1 MGKLQGVIAAAATP
15 VTDNFSIDRDRLV
28 SHCRWLLAEG
38 GCDGI
43 NLLGTTGEAT
53 SFSTGARIDAM
64 RGIASS
70 GLPLDRFMVG
80 TGAAALED
88 AVRLTAEAKALGFA
102 GALLLPPFYYKDIAA
117 DGLVA
122 YVNAVIE
129 RVGPAGLKLYLY
141 HFPQNSGVPFGID
154 VVTRLRNFYPDVILG
169 LKDSSGDLE
178 YAAALTRSLEKFD
191 VFPSAE
197 ASLGRAREL
206 GFAGCISA
214 TANVTGPFA
223 QRAWS
228 GTGEDAEKDLVQ
240 AVEIRAAI
248 ARFPLVAAVKASLA
262 LLTRESNWRTVMPPL
277 SPLSGDQVGALK
289 HALSATALM
298 ARGSLE
304 QEIQFTNNP
313 RPDLYG

>member
-1 MGKLQGVIAAAATP
+1 MGKLQGVIAAVATP
-15 VTDNFSIDRDRLV
+15 LSGNLSIDHNRLL
-28 SHCRWLLAEG
+28 SHCRWLLGQG

-53 SFSTGARIDAM
+53 SFSTAARIDAM
-64 RGIASS
+64 QAIARS

-102 GALLLPPFYYKDIAA
+102 GALLLPPFYYKGIAA

-122 YVNAVIE
+122 YVDAVIE
-129 RVGPAGLKLYLY
+129 RVGRDGLQLYLY
-141 HFPQNSGVPFGID
+141 HFPQNSGVPYGVD
-154 VVTRLRNFYPDVILG
+154 VVARLREAYPDVILG

-178 YAAALTRSLEKFD
+178 YAAALTRNLEGFA

-223 QRAWS
+223 QCVWS
-228 GTGEDAEKDLVQ
+228 GTAAEADEGLVQ

-248 ARFPLVAAVKASLA
+248 AQFPLVAAVKASIA
-262 LLTRESNWRTVMPPL
+262 LLTGEPNWRKVMPPL
-277 SPLSGDQVGALK
+277 SQLSDDQLGALK
-289 HALSATALM
+289 RALSATALM
-298 ARGSLE
+298 AHGGWETADVAHE
-304 QEIQFTNNP
+304 QSA
-313 RPDLYG
+313 

>member
-1 MGKLQGVIAAAATP
+1 MGKLQGVIAAVATP
-15 VTDNFSIDRDRLV
+15 LADDLTIDRERLV
-28 SHCRWLLAEG
+28 GHCGWLLADG

-53 SFSTGARIDAM
+53 SFAAEARLAAM
-64 RGIASS
+64 RAIAKS

-102 GALLLPPFYYKDIAA
+102 GALLLPPFYYKGIDAE
-117 DGLVA
+117 GLIA
-122 YVNAVIE
+122 YVEALIG
-129 RVGPAGLKLYLY
+129 RVGANGLSLYLY
-141 HFPQNSGVPFGID
+141 HFPQNSGVPYTID
-154 VVTRLRNFYPDVILG
+154 VVARLREAHAEVVLG

-178 YAAALTRSLEKFD
+178 YAAALARRLEGFA

-228 GTGEDAEKDLVQ
+228 GEAAVARQGLAQ

-248 ARFPLVAAVKASLA
+248 AQFPLVAAVKASLA
-262 LLTRESNWRTVMPPL
+262 LLTGEPAWRKVMPPL
-277 SPLSGDQVGALK
+277 SALSEKQLGALEK
-289 HALSATALM
+289 ALAVTALM
-298 ARGSLE
+298 GEHKAP
-304 QEIQFTNNP
+304 NP
-313 RPDLYG
+313 RQARSG

>member
-1 MGKLQGVIAAAATP
+1 MGKLQGVIAAVATP
-15 VTDNFSIDRDRLV
+15 LSDSLTIDHNRLV
-28 SHCRWLLAEG
+28 SHCRWLLGQG

-53 SFSTGARIDAM
+53 SFSTAARIAAM
-64 RGIASS
+64 QAIARS

-102 GALLLPPFYYKDIAA
+102 GALLLPPFYYKGIAA
-117 DGLVA
+117 DGLIA
-122 YVNAVIE
+122 YVDAVIE
-129 RVGPAGLKLYLY
+129 RVGRGGLQLYLY
-141 HFPQNSGVPFGID
+141 HFPQNSGVPYDID
-154 VVTRLRNFYPDVILG
+154 VVARLREVYPDVILG

-178 YAAALTRSLEKFD
+178 YAAALTRNLKGFA

-214 TANVTGPFA
+214 TANITGPFA

-228 GTGEDAEKDLVQ
+228 GTGADADEGLAQ
-240 AVEIRAAI
+240 AVGIRAAI
-248 ARFPLVAAVKASLA
+248 AQFPLVAAVKASLA
-262 LLTRESNWRTVMPPL
+262 FLTGEFTWRRVMPPL
-277 SPLSGDQVGALK
+277 SS
-289 HALSATALM
+289 LSAEQLVALERALRTTALRQVEGRE
-298 ARGSLE
+298 AADSVCRH
-304 QEIQFTNNP
+304 
-313 RPDLYG
+313 RA

>member
-1 MGKLQGVIAAAATP
+1 MRKLQGVIAAVATP
-15 VTDNFSIDRDRLV
+15 LRDDFSIDHERLIG
-28 SHCRWLLAEG
+28 HCRWLLADG

-53 SFSTGARIDAM
+53 SFSVAARIGAM
-64 RGIASS
+64 RAIAGS

-80 TGAAALED
+80 TGTAALED
-88 AVRLTAEAKALGFA
+88 SVRLTSEAKGLGFG
-102 GALLLPPFYYKDIAA
+102 GALLLPPFYYKGIDA

-122 YVNAVIE
+122 YVDALVE
-129 RVGPAGLKLYLY
+129 QVARDGLRLYLY
-141 HFPQNSGVPFGID
+141 HFPQNSGVPYGID
-154 VVTRLRNFYPDVILG
+154 VVARLREAHSDVIRG

-178 YAAALTRSLEKFD
+178 YAAALTRRLEGFA

-228 GTGEDAEKDLVQ
+228 GAGADAEKGLAQ

-248 ARFPLVAAVKASLA
+248 SQFPLVAAVKASLA
-262 LLTRESNWRTVMPPL
+262 FLTRELTWRKVMPPL
-277 SPLSGDQVGALK
+277 SPLSAEQLVALER
-289 HALSATALM
+289 ALRATALRQVEGRE
-298 ARGSLE
+298 AADSVR
-304 QEIQFTNNP
+304 
-313 RPDLYG
+313 RHRA

>member
-1 MGKLQGVIAAAATP
+1 MGKLQGVIAAVATP
-15 VTDNFSIDRDRLV
+15 LSDSLTIDHNRLV
-28 SHCRWLLAEG
+28 SHCRWLLGQG

-53 SFSTGARIDAM
+53 SFSAAARIDAM
-64 RGIASS
+64 QAIARS

-102 GALLLPPFYYKDIAA
+102 GALLLPPFYYKGIAA
-117 DGLVA
+117 DGLIA
-122 YVNAVIE
+122 YVDAVIE
-129 RVGPAGLKLYLY
+129 RVGRGGLQLYLY
-141 HFPQNSGVPFGID
+141 HFPQNSGVPYDID
-154 VVTRLRNFYPDVILG
+154 VVARLREVYPDVILG

-178 YAAALTRSLEKFD
+178 YAAALTRKLEGFA

-197 ASLGRAREL
+197 GSLGRAKEL

-223 QRAWS
+223 QRVWS
-228 GTGEDAEKDLVQ
+228 GTEAAANEGLVQ

-248 ARFPLVAAVKASLA
+248 AQFPLVAAVKASLA
-262 LLTRESNWRTVMPPL
+262 LLTREPNWRKVMPPL
-277 SPLSGDQVGALK
+277 SPLSDDQLGALK
-289 HALSATALM
+289 RALSATALM
-298 ARGSLE
+298 AHQDLE
-304 QEIQFTNNP
+304 TADVAHEQSA
-313 RPDLYG
+313 